1 MKRGQKVEVVKV
13 GDASSDTEFPK
24 FPSRTPYGKLI
35 GKRGVIRCENAG
47 HIGSWVVRFEDFS
60 EHALPEEY
68 LVAIEEPSN
77 ARGPYDVDYPLPDPG
92 DPPSDQKE
100 MVRQIMEEGLFQPGD
115 FTSWIWERT
124 LLTGDPRWFLETS
137 PLPDLPYSAILL
149 VTESVVNA
157 ETDPEKALV
166 LLWRYRG
173 RKKETMRSFEAYVL
187 EGPLGKSKPS
197 SVPSGRSLLYRERD
211 ELRHR
216 LTAALEVLDAI
227 YRAHTPGKGCA
238 PGCACTLEEDEDCD
252 CGYQEAADDVAAYA
266 HEVHEALSY
275 EAPQEPPALGWTWT
289 DTPLVS
295 VADNGVCVVQE
306 ESGMWAIE
314 YRCLLLVAC
323 LPTRTAGRRCA
334 EKMGMEAIQKQ
345 CEESLRTLMG
355 NDGSNSSST
364 GEA

>member
-68 LVAIEEPSN
+68 LVAIEE
-77 ARGPYDVDYPLPDPG
+77 DQ
-92 DPPSDQKE
+92 PPSAS
-100 MVRQIMEEGLFQPGD
+100 
-115 FTSWIWERT
+115 SW
-124 LLTGDPRWFLETS
+124 L
-137 PLPDLPYSAILL
+137 SA
-149 VTESVVNA
+149 
-157 ETDPEKALV
+157 
-166 LLWRYRG
+166 
-173 RKKETMRSFEAYVL
+173 
-187 EGPLGKSKPS
+187 
-197 SVPSGRSLLYRERD
+197 LYRERD

-216 LTAALEVLDAI
+216 LTGALDALDAI

-252 CGYQEAADDVAAYA
+252 CGVQEAADDVADYA
-266 HEVHEALSY
+266 HGVHAALVR
-275 EAPQEPPALGWTWT
+275 ETPQEPPALGWTWT

-295 VADNGVCVVQE
+295 VADNGVCIVQE
-306 ESGMWAIE
+306 ESGLWAIE

-323 LPTRTAGRRCA
+323 IPTRTAGRRCA

-345 CEESLRTLMG
+345 CEESLRVLMG
-355 NDGSNSSST
+355 NDGSKPDST